1 MTPFQ
6 TVVELPE
13 FLRRAKAIMTDDE
26 RVSLVN
32 YIAANPESGVSLGGG
47 MRKVRIPREGSG
59 KSGGYRTI
67 YVFGGRHLPIFL
79 VTVFAKNEKDNLTKA
94 EGSRG
99 RVEQRTSR
107 YVWRPTMSAYKS
119 IMQGLNEALDHAKGK
134 DIGARVHK
142 VEVPTVNVAA
152 IRASTG
158 LSQGAFAR
166 SIGVA
171 KGTLLN
177 WEHGR
182 RQPTGPAQVLLAMI
196 AKKPSLVS
204 ELLR

>member
-1 MTPFQ
+1 MS
-6 TVVELPE
+6 E
-13 FLRRAKAIMTDDE
+13 AYD
-26 RVSLVN
+26 SL
-32 YIAANPESGVSLGGG
+32 
-47 MRKVRIPREGSG
+47 MEG
-59 KSGGYRTI
+59 
-67 YVFGGRHLPIFL
+67 
-79 VTVFAKNEKDNLTKA
+79 LT
-94 EGSRG
+94 
-99 RVEQRTSR
+99 
-107 YVWRPTMSAYKS
+107 
-119 IMQGLNEALDHAKGK
+119 EALAFARGEQT
-134 DIGARVHK
+134 GAVVHRI
-142 VEVPTVNVAA
+142 EVPAVDVAA

-182 RQPTGPAQVLLAMI
+182 RRPTGPAQVLLAMI

>member
-1 MTPFQ
+1 
-6 TVVELPE
+6 
-13 FLRRAKAIMTDDE
+13 
-26 RVSLVN
+26 
-32 YIAANPESGVSLGGG
+32 
-47 MRKVRIPREGSG
+47 
-59 KSGGYRTI
+59 
-67 YVFGGRHLPIFL
+67 
-79 VTVFAKNEKDNLTKA
+79 
-94 EGSRG
+94 
-99 RVEQRTSR
+99 
-107 YVWRPTMSAYKS
+107 MSAYES
-119 IMQGLNEALDHAKGK
+119 IMQGLNEALDYAQGK
-134 DIGARVHK
+134 ETGAIVHRI
-142 VEVPTVNVAA
+142 EVPSVDVAA

-182 RQPTGPAQVLLAMI
+182 RHPTGPAQVLLAMI

>member
-1 MTPFQ
+1 
-6 TVVELPE
+6 
-13 FLRRAKAIMTDDE
+13 
-26 RVSLVN
+26 
-32 YIAANPESGVSLGGG
+32 
-47 MRKVRIPREGSG
+47 
-59 KSGGYRTI
+59 
-67 YVFGGRHLPIFL
+67 
-79 VTVFAKNEKDNLTKA
+79 
-94 EGSRG
+94 
-99 RVEQRTSR
+99 
-107 YVWRPTMSAYKS
+107 MSAYKS

-142 VEVPTVNVAA
+142 VEVPTVDVAA

-182 RQPTGPAQVLLAMI
+182 RQPTGPAQVLLAML
-196 AKKPSLVS
+196 AKKPSLVT